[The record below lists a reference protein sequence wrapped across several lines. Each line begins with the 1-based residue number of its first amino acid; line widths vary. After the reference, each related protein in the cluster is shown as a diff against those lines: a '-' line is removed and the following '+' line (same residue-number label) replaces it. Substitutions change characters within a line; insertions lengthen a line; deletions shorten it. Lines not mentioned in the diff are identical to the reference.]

1 MDVNLPAS
9 ASHWAEANPAYPS
22 HLVAQRR
29 LPDGTVVLIR
39 PIAADDGER
48 HRRFLN
54 SLSLQT
60 RYQRLLSARRLL
72 PGELQR
78 LVAIDYRHELALIA
92 TVPSPAGEQ
101 EAGVARFVRHAA
113 GTAEDAGDA
122 EDADHVAEFAIVVQ
136 DDWQHRGLGRLL
148 LCSLIDAAQAAGIE
162 RLAGTTLATNAS
174 MLRLARRLGFSVSA
188 VPGDWTLRR
197 LAIRPHFAL
206 TGPQQAGPAATL
218 VASGGASS
226 SLSRPNTPCKAG
238 VTVASRNAL
247 TAPRA

>member
-1 MDVNLPAS
+1 MDVNLPES
-9 ASHWAEANPAYPS
+9 ARHWAEANPAYPS
-22 HLVAQRR
+22 HLVVQRR
-29 LPDGTVVLIR
+29 LPDGTVVLVR

-92 TVPSPAGEQ
+92 TVPSPTGEQ

-113 GTAEDAGDA
+113 GTAEDA
-122 EDADHVAEFAIVVQ
+122 EDADHVAEFAIVIQ

-162 RLAGTTLATNAS
+162 QLAGTTLATNAS

-197 LAIRPHFAL
+197 IALRPHLAL

-226 SLSRPNTPCKAG
+226 SMPRPNTPCNAG
-238 VTVASRNAL
+238 VTVAIRNSL